1 MPKSA
6 LGGVKALELC
16 QMVAGPY
23 CTKLMADL
31 GAEVIKIE
39 PPSYGDKARRSP
51 PFFRDIPDAEGS
63 GLFLYLNTNKLG
75 VTLDV
80 TKSTGYDI
88 FIELVKDADIIVEDN
103 APGWMAQHGLG
114 YDDLKAINTDIIVTS
129 ITPFGQTGPYRDY
142 KAYPLNVFQS
152 SGEGYLTPGGV
163 ENMGR
168 PPLRLGTF
176 VGEYDSGLSAAIAT
190 LGALFYRR
198 RSGNGQRVDI
208 SKQES
213 IMSLNRLDMAR
224 FANHGEVITRAR
236 LGAPY
241 GGILPCKDGYTVF
254 ITWEPAQWE
263 KLVHFMGD
271 PEWARDEMFRE
282 YADRHKYGEVLNT
295 LLTEW
300 TMQHTKEELYHRGQ
314 EAGIAF
320 GMVYTAKDLVESKHL
335 ESRGFFVDVDHPKTG
350 PLKYPGTPYKFSE
363 TPCRIELAAPML
375 GEHNEEIFIDRLGH
389 TKDEMRKWGA
399 TGVI

>member
-1 MPKSA
+1 
-6 LGGVKALELC
+6 
-16 QMVAGPY
+16 MVAGPY

-75 VTLDV
+75 ITLDI
-80 TKSTGYDI
+80 TKSTGRDI
-88 FIELVKDADIIVEDN
+88 FIELVKDADIIIEDN
-103 APGWMAQHGLG
+103 APSWMAQHGLG
-114 YDDLKAINTDIIVTS
+114 YDDLKAINPDIIVTS

-190 LGALFYRR
+190 LGALFYKR

-320 GMVYTAKDLVESKHL
+320 GMVYTAKDLVESNHL
-335 ESRGFFVDVDHPKTG
+335 EARGFFVDVDHPKTG
-350 PLKYPGTPYKFSE
+350 TIKYPGTPYKFSE
-363 TPCRIELAAPML
+363 TPCRIERAAPTL
-375 GEHNEEIFIDRLGH
+375 GEHNEEIFVKRLGH